1 MSVEIGISEEG
12 EAVVRSAV
20 PIGKTYWLIVGDKLT
35 LVELED
41 KTVVAYLACVKR
53 KEDAVR
59 LLDAILDRGYYRVF
73 MPNEERK
80 VELSDL
86 DREVLLQARD
96 ELKYGW
102 REAVLR
108 AAERERRRK
117 RLGLLRGEGG

>member
-1 MSVEIGISEEG
+1 MSVEIGISEGG
-12 EAVVRSAV
+12 EVVVRSAV
-20 PIGKTYWLIVGDKLT
+20 PIGKTYWPIVGGRLT

-59 LLDAILDRGYYRVF
+59 LLDAILDRGYYRVLA
-73 MPNEERK
+73 PSEERR

-86 DREVLLQARD
+86 DREILLQTRD

-108 AAERERRRK
+108 AAEREKERKRRK
-117 RLGLLRGEGG
+117 Q